1 MYRAL
6 VDGVGAERILLGS
19 DHPLLDVPR
28 YLAALDEAG
37 LDEAARALITGGNAA
52 RLFGL

>member
-6 VDGVGAERILLGS
+6 VDGVGADRILLGS

-28 YLAALDEAG
+28 YLAALDAAGVEAS
-37 LDEAARALITGGNAA
+37 ARDLITGANAA
-52 RLFGL
+52 RLLRL